1 MPTSATETVPL
12 TDLTPL
18 ERNPRRHPE
27 RQIDELVRSLQA
39 FGQYRDLVI
48 DEEGT
53 ILAGNGLF
61 QAMRQAGM
69 SQANVRRYTGLTDAQ
84 KTKLIL
90 ADNRTADLG
99 MEHMEIVDE
108 LIREL
113 DGDFDIPGFDP
124 GVLEELMA
132 EAEDLLPAA
141 QQYGQL
147 SPDAIASLNRNSA
160 RVEDADAQAIVG
172 SPPPPPTP
180 HSAAQ
185 AAAEAA
191 EAAGPGAVCPTCSRP
206 W

>member
-61 QAMRQAGM
+61 HAMQRAGIP
-69 SQANVRRYTGLTDAQ
+69 QANVRRYTGLSDAQ

-99 MEHMEIVDE
+99 TEDMAIVDE

-124 GVLEELMA
+124 DVLEELMA
-132 EAEDLLPAA
+132 EAEDLMPAA
-141 QQYGQL
+141 QEYGQL
-147 SPDAIASLNRNSA
+147 PPSALEQLHRNSERIA
-160 RVEDADAQAIVG
+160 TANEG
-172 SPPPPPTP
+172 TTTGPPPPPP
-180 HSAAQ
+180 APASPQDSAPAAQ
-185 AAAEAA
+185 AES
-191 EAAGPGAVCPTCSRP
+191 PLCPTCNRP

>member
-27 RQIDELVRSLQA
+27 RQIDELVRSLEA

-61 QAMRQAGM
+61 YAMQRAGM
-69 SQANVRRYTGLTDAQ
+69 PQANVRRYTGLSDAQ

-124 GVLEELMA
+124 VVLEELMA
-132 EAEDLLPAA
+132 EAEDLMPAA
-141 QQYGQL
+141 QEYGQL
-147 SPDAIASLNRNSA
+147 PANALEQLHRNSERIA
-160 RVEDADAQAIVG
+160 TANEGITTG
-172 SPPPPPTP
+172 PPAPLTAPAAPSATP
-180 HSAAQ
+180 QS
-185 AAAEAA
+185 
-191 EAAGPGAVCPTCSRP
+191 GAPDPQLCPTCNRP